1 MPDGAGDLSPI
12 NEIALDASCPMCGE
26 APLRMRSMALD
37 IPYFGDALQT
47 TLLCGACGFRHGDV
61 LLTRQGDPTRASL
74 KIRRPGDLNAR
85 VVRSSSCTV
94 RIPEAGAIMEPGPQS
109 ESFISNVEG
118 VLRRFRD
125 IIGFLARNA
134 DTRAR
139 RAAATKSIATV
150 ERMIEGRE
158 RFTIVLEDPFGN
170 SAILHEDSEV
180 RPLTAREIRSLKTGV
195 FTMKVRPGGRRSPG
209 SP

>member
-1 MPDGAGDLSPI
+1 VPDGAGDLSPI

-180 RPLTAREIRSLKTGV
+180 RPLTAREVRSLKTGV

>member
-134 DTRAR
+134 DTRTR
-139 RAAATKSIATV
+139 HATH
-150 ERMIEGRE
+150 
-158 RFTIVLEDPFGN
+158 P
-170 SAILHEDSEV
+170 
-180 RPLTAREIRSLKTGV
+180 
-195 FTMKVRPGGRRSPG
+195 
-209 SP
+209 